1 MINTNKVSKGVDKF
15 ELDEETIRCLQISE
29 EDIEKGRTRDAI
41 EVMKELEEKYGFWE
55 CYI

>member
-1 MINTNKVSKGVDKF
+1 MINTNKVNKEVDKF

>member
-41 EVMKELEEKYGFWE
+41 EVFKELEEKYGF
-55 CYI
+55 